1 LVEQIASLTLEDT
14 VVLLN
19 ERSIQWEKNG
29 NYPSVTRSGDYLQYL
44 MEQALPCFIPFPLRH
59 TMH

>member
-1 LVEQIASLTLEDT
+1 LVEQTASLTLEDT

-44 MEQALPCFIPFPLRH
+44 MEQA
-59 TMH
+59 